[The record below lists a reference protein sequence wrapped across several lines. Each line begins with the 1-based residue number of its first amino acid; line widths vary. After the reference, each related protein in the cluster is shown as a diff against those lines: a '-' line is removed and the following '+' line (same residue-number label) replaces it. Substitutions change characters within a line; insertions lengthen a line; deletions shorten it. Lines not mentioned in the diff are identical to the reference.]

1 MTAPNEVQIFNDAGG
16 VGGPGYAII
25 YTIGG

>member
-1 MTAPNEVQIFNDAGG
+1 VGMNPGLGGAGG